1 MSIKTPLLCALLLL
15 PLSAK
20 ECVVTIN
27 LDASDGSST
36 VINIKNK
43 KQCVVNLNIDE
54 FSNISIDSKQTF
66 LSEDTITNI
75 ITLAKSKIG
84 SKYESTKAG
93 PDTFDCSGFVY
104 YTFQENN
111 ISLPRTSRNQAE
123 VEGKKLTKEELQ
135 IGDLVFFD
143 TSKKGHVNHSGIYIG
158 NGEFIHASSGKA
170 YGVTVS
176 NLISGWYK
184 DKFLW
189 GKRKVK

>member
-1 MSIKTPLLCALLLL
+1 VSIKTPLLCAFLLL

-27 LDASDGSST
+27 LDASDGSNT

-54 FSNISIDSKQTF
+54 FSKVSVDHNATPLSKNKIS
-66 LSEDTITNI
+66 NI

-93 PDTFDCSGFVY
+93 PNTFDCSGFVF
-104 YTFQENN
+104 YTFKENN

-123 VEGKKLTKEELQ
+123 VEGTKLTKEELQ

-143 TSKKGHVNHSGIYIG
+143 TSNKGHVNHSGIYIG

-170 YGVTVS
+170 YGVTIS

-189 GKRKVK
+189 GKRKTK